1 VTIGEE
7 EEDGEGAESG
17 VGGGVDSE
25 SGSGGSTLDKASTL
39 TRREGMEESQRQQ
52 RPREGWMNWLL
63 GRCWKL

>member
-1 VTIGEE
+1 MGEE

-17 VGGGVDSE
+17 GVDVGSD
-25 SGSGGSTLDKASTL
+25 SGSGGSTLNKASTS

-52 RPREGWMNWLL
+52 CPREGWMYWLL